1 MECMGENFVVGQAL
15 WCLGDMQGETVK
27 SDTRTL
33 AGRDLSQGVQS
44 RGLKSSRFES
54 CMDDKKPLRTEAET
68 ESAAAVARIFEQ
80 CPDTIQVKLESF
92 TKYVRRQHLKRFL
105 ALYEVFKLAM
115 PVKGSVV
122 ECGVFRGFGLMAWA
136 KLSAM
141 LEPENLTRRI
151 YGFDTFEGFPSVREQ
166 DRSAFTDA
174 RTGDLCSNSYDE
186 LNELIR
192 EYDRDRFL
200 GHVPKVELIRGD
212 ITRTVPHF
220 AASHPHLVVSLLYL
234 DADMYEPT
242 KVALETFLPRM
253 PKGAVVVFDE
263 LDNPIW
269 PGETAAAIDAIG
281 LRNLSLRRLDWDP
294 YIAFAVLE

>member
-1 MECMGENFVVGQAL
+1 MVQKAAH
-15 WCLGDMQGETVK
+15 Q
-27 SDTRTL
+27 SD
-33 AGRDLSQGVQS
+33 
-44 RGLKSSRFES
+44 
-54 CMDDKKPLRTEAET
+54 KPLRTDT
-68 ESAAAVARIFEQ
+68 ERDVGRRIEEIFVR
-80 CPDTIQVKLESF
+80 CPDSVEIKLENF

-105 ALYEVFKLAM
+105 AMYEVFKLAM

-151 YGFDTFEGFPSVREQ
+151 CGFDTFQGFPSVAEKDQ
-166 DRSAFTDA
+166 STFTNSQP
-174 RTGDLCSNSYDE
+174 GDLCADSYEE
-186 LNELIR
+186 LQQLIR

-200 GHVPKVELIRGD
+200 GHIPKVELIRGD
-212 ITRTVPHF
+212 ITRTVPEF

-242 KVALETFLPRM
+242 RVALETFLPRM
-253 PKGAVVVFDE
+253 PRGAVVAFDE

-269 PGETAAAIDAIG
+269 PGETVAALDAVG
-281 LRNLSLRRLDWDP
+281 LRNLRLRRLDWDP
-294 YIAFAVLE
+294 YIAFATLE